1 MKPKLLL
8 LSLFFFLF
16 LQTSSAIGTDP
27 FQLQH
32 YLTRNIPPRS
42 LLAMEGSEFARAISS
57 MDGSTREQAI
67 LTQLME
73 GNLPDFLRKLKPV
86 ELSRR
91 LRDGKRITVSLFV
104 MPDYLAVGSD
114 NDFLLIPMTLHTAAR
129 VALRFGFIL
138 PTKKIVDAI
147 FKQSAFHFSP
157 EPLPPG
163 SRMSSTAYYVRHD
176 ERIKGQRQSLG
187 HSLDV
192 LVSGHKK
199 DVVLTNRLVQA
210 VGRIAIYGW
219 HRLSGVP
226 IQPLSTVHQASYADY
241 SHGVRLVS
249 EIVLIDG
256 KPTSIYSALEN
267 PEVLNVLSDE
277 GTIQVRRLLSFV
289 ALEPEGH

>member
-1 MKPKLLL
+1 M
-8 LSLFFFLF
+8 
-16 LQTSSAIGTDP
+16 
-27 FQLQH
+27 
-32 YLTRNIPPRS
+32 
-42 LLAMEGSEFARAISS
+42 
-57 MDGSTREQAI
+57 REQAI
-67 LTQLME
+67 LTQLVE
-73 GNLPDFLRKLKPV
+73 GNLPDFLRRLKPV
-86 ELSRR
+86 RLSHR
-91 LRDGKRITVSLFV
+91 LKDGRTITVSIFV

-114 NDFLLIPMTLHTAAR
+114 SDFLLIPMTLHTAAQ

-147 FKQSAFHFSP
+147 FQRSAFHFRP

-163 SRMSSTAYYVRHD
+163 SQMSSTAYYVRHD

-187 HSLDV
+187 QSLDA

-256 KPTSIYSALEN
+256 KPKSIYSALED
-267 PEVLNVLSDE
+267 PEVRNVLSDE
-277 GTIQVRRLLSFV
+277 GAIQVRRLLSFV
-289 ALEPEGH
+289 ALRPDGR